1 MMKSGTSTLRVC
13 HLTTAHPRYDTRIF
27 HKECVSLAA
36 AGHMTFLLVADGLA
50 DERKDGVE
58 IMSVAKARG
67 RFDRIVAATRR
78 MRDAALA
85 LRADVYHLHDPELLT
100 IALQLKRAG
109 AKVIFDSHEDVPQQI
124 LSKHYLHPIARK
136 AISRLASAYETW
148 VCRRL
153 DAVVAA
159 TPYIRDKFLKIH
171 PRTVDINNYP
181 LLTESTAGDA
191 TSVER
196 EPVVCYVG
204 AITRTRGLAE
214 VVQALSFSKSRVR
227 LLLGGKFNEQAL
239 ASEIRLLD
247 GWAKVD
253 ELGWLD
259 RQGVSHT
266 MHRSMAGLVTLH
278 PTTAYLESLPVK
290 MFEYM
295 NAGLPVIASDFPL
308 WRGILED
315 TQSGLCVDPLDP
327 KAIAAAIDWIVEN
340 PEQAH
345 RMGENGRQAVATKFN
360 WPAEERK
367 LISLYQSLA

>member
-1 MMKSGTSTLRVC
+1 MKVA

-27 HKECVSLAA
+27 YKECMSLAA
-36 AGHMTFLLVADGLA
+36 AGHTTFLLVADGLA

-67 RFDRIVAATRR
+67 RFDRISAATRR

-100 IALQLKRAG
+100 IARQLKRAG

-136 AISRLASAYETW
+136 VISRLASAYETW

-159 TPYIRDKFLKIH
+159 TPYIRDKFLKIN

-181 LLTESTAGDA
+181 LLTESTTADA
-191 TSVER
+191 PSVER

-247 GWAKVD
+247 GWAKVE

-259 RQGVSHT
+259 RQSVNHT
-266 MHRSMAGLVTLH
+266 MRRSMAGLVTLH

-295 NAGLPVIASDFPL
+295 NAGLPVIASDFAL

-340 PEQAH
+340 PEQA
-345 RMGENGRQAVATKFN
+345 RLMGENGRQAVATQFN

-367 LISLYQSLA
+367 LIALYQSLA